1 MLQSLIVE
9 DTPPGIR
16 SISTF
21 LLLGAL
27 VLCLATGPAEAYE
40 FESFEV
46 TGAPITGGRG
56 LDDGSCQVG
65 YFQTD
70 ASDFSTAH
78 AIRRCNGRIETIDPP
93 TSLADRRAFDINAS
107 GVVVGSALRTEGSDG
122 FELDDSTYTWAE
134 FPGAE
139 QTVLRGINDA
149 GDVVGEYVNSGGTR
163 RGFARIGGS
172 FQSIDVPLASE
183 TRARGINN
191 LGDVVGEYDDSL
203 GVRHA
208 FSRIGGVFANVD
220 VPAVPSSR
228 ARARRSSLVTPS
240 TWRGRPPKASPT
252 GWHTAPTGCGAW
264 RSRSRSSRS
273 ASSEWHRSPLPKTAP
288 KGDARRRVT
297 PSSAGGRRRARR
309 SPCAPAGG
317 SSASSARAASAKSG
331 WRSTPRPANGGRSSS
346 AWKHDGCG
354 P

>member
-191 LGDVVGEYDDSL
+191 LGEIVGFWEDDMGL
-203 GVRHA
+203 RHA
-208 FSRIGGVFANVD
+208 FVRETSGIFTTFDFPGAVETLLGDINDTGEIVGTYFDSAGAAHGFLITAPLVEFLPFD
-220 VPAVPSSR
+220 VPGSVGTFATGINEAGEMTGEWVDDLGIRRGFVAREFFFADGFESGDFAGWSS
-228 ARARRSSLVTPS
+228 VQP
-240 TWRGRPPKASPT
+240 
-252 GWHTAPTGCGAW
+252 
-264 RSRSRSSRS
+264 
-273 ASSEWHRSPLPKTAP
+273 
-288 KGDARRRVT
+288 
-297 PSSAGGRRRARR
+297 
-309 SPCAPAGG
+309 
-317 SSASSARAASAKSG
+317 
-331 WRSTPRPANGGRSSS
+331 
-346 AWKHDGCG
+346 
-354 P
+354 